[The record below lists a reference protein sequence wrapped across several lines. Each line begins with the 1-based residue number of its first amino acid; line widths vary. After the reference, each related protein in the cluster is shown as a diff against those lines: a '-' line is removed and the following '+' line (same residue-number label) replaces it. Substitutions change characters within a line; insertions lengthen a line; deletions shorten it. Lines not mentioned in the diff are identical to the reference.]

1 MILFLKSLSWICG
14 HLPLSVVLAAG
25 RGIGRL
31 SALFGRRRKEVL
43 ERIQSCLGVDQ
54 AEAKKIRKGMYL
66 NLGMTA
72 VEVLRLPYMTE
83 DEVRARIR
91 YEGAE
96 KAPARGTS
104 TIGLVAHT
112 GNWELLAA
120 TTSFFIDNEMN
131 VVVKAQKPAA
141 LNDWMIKTRSRWGT
155 KIHDRR
161 GSIREILR
169 VLRNGEIL
177 AFILDQ
183 NAKRNW
189 GVFVDFFGRTACTS
203 DGLSEIAARTGVDT
217 YPVFCRRLPD
227 HNLLVTVRDP
237 IPPPQSRAPEEVRAH
252 TQACTKAIEDFVRA
266 HPDQWIWMHRR
277 WRTQPEAADTKES
290 VEKNEDA

>member
-1 MILFLKSLSWICG
+1 M
-14 HLPLSVVLAAG
+14 PLSVVLAMG
-25 RGIGRL
+25 RGMGRTA
-31 SALFGRRRKEVL
+31 ALFGRRRKEVL
-43 ERIQSCLGVDQ
+43 DRIQSCLGVGL
-54 AEAKKIRKGMYL
+54 AEAKAIRKGMYL

-72 VEVLRLPYMTE
+72 VEVLRMPYMDE
-83 DEVRARIR
+83 AEVRSRIR
-91 YEGAE
+91 YAGTE
-96 KAPARGTS
+96 KTPPRGTPS
-104 TIGLVAHT
+104 IGLVAHT

-131 VVVKAQKPAA
+131 VVVKAQKPES
-141 LNDWMIKTRSRWGT
+141 LNEWMIKIRSRWGT

-161 GSIREILR
+161 GSVREILR
-169 VLRNGEIL
+169 VLKNGEIL

-189 GVFVDFFGRTACTS
+189 GIFVDFFGMPACTS

-227 HNLLVTVRDP
+227 HNLLVTVHDP
-237 IPPPQSRAPEEVRAH
+237 IPPPKSREPEEIRAH

-277 WRTQPEAADTKES
+277 WRTQPETAEAAE
-290 VEKNEDA
+290 NQG

>member
-1 MILFLKSLSWICG
+1 M
-14 HLPLSVVLAAG
+14 G
-25 RGIGRL
+25 RGMGRTA
-31 SALFGRRRKEVL
+31 ALFGRRRKEVL
-43 ERIQSCLGVDQ
+43 DRIQSCLGVGL
-54 AEAKKIRKGMYL
+54 AEAKAIRKGMYL

-72 VEVLRLPYMTE
+72 VEVLRMPYMDE
-83 DEVRARIR
+83 AEVRSRIR
-91 YEGAE
+91 YAGTE
-96 KAPARGTS
+96 KTPPRGTPS
-104 TIGLVAHT
+104 IGLVAHT

-131 VVVKAQKPAA
+131 VVVKAQKPES
-141 LNDWMIKTRSRWGT
+141 LNEWMIKIRSRWGT

-161 GSIREILR
+161 GSVREILR
-169 VLRNGEIL
+169 VLKNGEIL

-189 GVFVDFFGRTACTS
+189 GIFVDFFGMPACTS

-227 HNLLVTVRDP
+227 HNLLVTVHDP
-237 IPPPQSRAPEEVRAH
+237 IPPPKSREPEEIRAH

-277 WRTQPEAADTKES
+277 WRTQPETAEAAE
-290 VEKNEDA
+290 NQG